1 MILCNKKY
9 KKNKNNPDT
18 IFCNYQKSS
27 AFDNIVCVGGWPQL
41 SLCFPNA
48 SDLHP
53 DTLQYQLPMIIIV
66 HVQHQS
72 VSNHFYSFGL
82 FMIAK

>member
-1 MILCNKKY
+1 MKSIKQNRIILIQYFVIIRNH
-9 KKNKNNPDT
+9 
-18 IFCNYQKSS
+18 
-27 AFDNIVCVGGWPQL
+27 QL
-41 SLCFPNA
+41 STTLFVKGDDHNCVCYLNA